1 MHICCLLFCKQV
13 QRCLD
18 EPSILITKYRG
29 THNHPVGATVMS
41 STALSDGSTSSSFT
55 QAYLPRHASYL
66 INQSSHPPNIRSRDP
81 ADPSKGIV
89 VDFTSNANDPPQ
101 FPMAKS
107 SVRDQDQNQAPKIPV
122 VDDLNKGATVFAALT
137 YQIEMVRCMHAYVF
151 RIMYLIHKNLY
162 SLN

>member
-18 EPSILITKYRG
+18 EPSILITKYKG
-29 THNHPVGATVMS
+29 THTHLLPVGATVMA
-41 STALSDGSTSSSFT
+41 STALSDGTSSSFT

-66 INQSSHPPNIRSRDP
+66 INQSSHPPNIRNRNP

-101 FPMAKS
+101 SPMAKS
-107 SVRDQDQNQAPKIPV
+107 PVRDQDRNQAPKIPV
-122 VDDLNKGATVFAALT
+122 IEDPNKDGTVFAALT
-137 YQIEMVRCMHAYVF
+137 YQIEMVGCMH
-151 RIMYLIHKNLY
+151 MYLE
-162 SLN
+162 SCT